1 VQYVGDNVRF
11 LQDGFTRLLD
21 WSTRTETTLRDAAA
35 RGTLGDP
42 ACVVAEA
49 DAARCAADVDY
60 LAAEIPLAIEQ
71 SLEGVQR
78 IAEIVR
84 GMKALSHP
92 GAGDLGPVDLHAE
105 LDKTIAVA
113 RNEWKYVADV
123 VTEYDPAL
131 PPVHCWVGELHQ
143 VFLNLLVNAA
153 HAVSDALPGRGVARG
168 TISVRTR
175 VEGGHVVVEIQDT
188 GTGIPDAIRTRVF
201 DPFFTT
207 KEVGK
212 GTGQGLAIAHRA
224 VEKHGGALTFE
235 TQLGVGTTF
244 VVRLPLGGA
253 PAMREAA

>member
-1 VQYVGDNVRF
+1 
-11 LQDGFTRLLD
+11 
-21 WSTRTETTLRDAAA
+21 
-35 RGTLGDP
+35 
-42 ACVVAEA
+42 
-49 DAARCAADVDY
+49 
-60 LAAEIPLAIEQ
+60 
-71 SLEGVQR
+71 
-78 IAEIVR
+78 
-84 GMKALSHP
+84 
-92 GAGDLGPVDLHAE
+92 
-105 LDKTIAVA
+105 
-113 RNEWKYVADV
+113 
-123 VTEYDPAL
+123 
-131 PPVHCWVGELHQ
+131 

-153 HAVSDALPGRGVARG
+153 HAVSDALPARGAARG

-175 VEGGHVVVEIQDT
+175 VEGGNVAVEIQDT

-244 VVRLPLGGA
+244 VVRLPVGGA